1 MIRLH
6 SILLL
11 IAIQAG
17 VACAQDPPAGDW
29 KKTAERLQKS
39 IVTVRMRRV
48 EPTVEAPKAD
58 SPKTEGPE
66 AAKEKPP
73 EASVTV
79 CTGFCVGP
87 KTVVTA
93 ALASTDDRIRLTLA
107 GGTQCDARLLAVD
120 EYSGLSLLGC
130 EGKDLTPLP
139 LAAEQPAVGEY
150 VMAGAAWGVD
160 RPIVSLG
167 IIGATERTL
176 AGLLVPP
183 LLQCDLRTV
192 ETSSGSP
199 LANRQAEVVGAVM
212 AVEEPAAQRGWTYAI
227 PVTHIRRLVRSV
239 ETAGAQTSQDPKK
252 PSVVVLKRRRPI
264 VGMVLEGNE
273 ESVFVQRITAGGPAE
288 KAGLKAGDR
297 VVAADG
303 VAIRSAYE
311 AVRPTMYK
319 QPGDTVRY
327 RVFRM
332 TGEKQTEHE
341 CEVILGGGVELPRL
355 SHNDLGQLFR
365 PRVEVGRRD
374 GQYFAQSGRG
384 HVREV
389 GAEPLSTDSEQP
401 AGAGPTAQPAAPTA
415 PTPEQKIDLLSKF
428 LERQQAVIEI
438 QQREIRSLKE
448 ELKKK

>member
-1 MIRLH
+1 MFRLL
-6 SILLL
+6 STILL
-11 IAIQAG
+11 IATHA
-17 VACAQDPPAGDW
+17 VAIAQEPPAGDW

-39 IVTVRMRRV
+39 IVTVRLR
-48 EPTVEAPKAD
+48 
-58 SPKTEGPE
+58 SPAPE
-66 AAKEKPP
+66 ATKVEGQDPGKLAPQKTP

-79 CTGFCVGP
+79 CTGFCVSP
-87 KTVVTA
+87 KTVITA
-93 ALASTDDRIRLTLA
+93 TIASTDDRIRLTLA

-130 EGKDLTPLP
+130 EGKELTPLT
-139 LAAEQPAVGEY
+139 LATEQPSVGEY

-167 IIGATERTL
+167 IIGATDRTL
-176 AGLLVPP
+176 AGLLMPP

-199 LANRQAEVVGAVM
+199 LANRQSEVVGVVM
-212 AVEEPAAQRGWTYAI
+212 AVEEPDAQRGWTYAI
-227 PVTHIRRLVRSV
+227 PVTHIRRLIRSV
-239 ETAGAQTSQDPKK
+239 ETANAQPGTPGKESANQDPQK
-252 PSVVVLKRRRPI
+252 PSVLVLKRRRPI

-273 ESVFVQRITAGGPAE
+273 ESVVVQRITAGGPAE
-288 KAGLKAGDR
+288 KAGLKVGDR

-311 AVRPTMYK
+311 AVRPTLYK

-327 RVFRM
+327 RVVRVANDK
-332 TGEKQTEHE
+332 ETEHE
-341 CEVILGGGVELPRL
+341 CEVVLGGGVELPRL

-365 PRVEVGRRD
+365 PRVEVGRGRD
-374 GQYFAQSGRG
+374 GQYFAQTGRG

-389 GAEPLSTDSEQP
+389 GAEPLSTDPEP
-401 AGAGPTAQPAAPTA
+401 PAPTA
-415 PTPEQKIDLLSKF
+415 EQKIDLLSKF

-438 QQREIRSLKE
+438 QQREIRALRE

>member
-1 MIRLH
+1 MLRPTTIAA
-6 SILLL
+6 LLL
-11 IAIQAG
+11 LTSAP
-17 VACAQDPPAGDW
+17 VLAQEPPAGDW
-29 KKTAERLQKS
+29 KKTAERMQKS
-39 IVTVRMRRV
+39 IVTVRIRRAETPVV
-48 EPTVEAPKAD
+48 ESHQVE
-58 SPKTEGPE
+58 GQE

-87 KTVVTA
+87 RTVVTA

-107 GGTQCDARLLAVD
+107 GGAQCDARLLVVD

-130 EGKDLTPLP
+130 EGKELTPLP

-176 AGLLVPP
+176 AGLLMPP

-199 LANRQAEVVGAVM
+199 LANRQSEVVGVVM
-212 AVEEPAAQRGWTYAI
+212 AVEEPDAQRGWTYAVPI
-227 PVTHIRRLVRSV
+227 THIRRLIRTV
-239 ETAGAQTSQDPKK
+239 ESTANAQTSKDPKN

-264 VGMVLEGNE
+264 VGMVLEGQDE
-273 ESVFVQRITAGGPAE
+273 AVVVQRITAGGPAE
-288 KAGLKAGDR
+288 KAGLKVGDR
-297 VVAADG
+297 IVTTDG
-303 VAIRSAYE
+303 VAIRSVYE

-319 QPGDTVRY
+319 QPGDIVRY
-327 RVFRM
+327 HVVRVQ
-332 TGEKQTEHE
+332 TDKQTEHD

-384 HVREV
+384 HLREV
-389 GAEPLSTDSEQP
+389 SAEPLSSEEKDPQAP
-401 AGAGPTAQPAAPTA
+401 PTA
-415 PTPEQKIDLLSKF
+415 EQKIDLLMKS
-428 LERQQAVIEI
+428 LERYQKVIEI
-438 QQREIRSLKE
+438 QQREINSLKE
-448 ELKKK
+448 EMKKK

>member
-1 MIRLH
+1 MLRLVF
-6 SILLL
+6 ITALVF
-11 IAIQAG
+11 ATQAP
-17 VACAQDPPAGDW
+17 VASAQEPSSGDW

-39 IVTVRMRRV
+39 IVTVRMRRA
-48 EPTVEAPKAD
+48 EPPVEAVKPDGQDPANLA
-58 SPKTEGPE
+58 P
-66 AAKEKPP
+66 KEKPP

-79 CTGFCVGP
+79 CTGFCIGP
-87 KTVVTA
+87 KTVITA
-93 ALASTDDRIRLTLA
+93 TIASTDDRIRLTLA

-130 EGKDLTPLP
+130 EGKELTPLS
-139 LAAEQPAVGEY
+139 LVAEQPAVGEY

-167 IIGATERTL
+167 IIGATDRTL

-199 LANRQAEVVGAVM
+199 LANRQAEVVGVVM
-212 AVEEPAAQRGWTYAI
+212 AVEEPDTHRGWTYAI
-227 PVTHIRRLVRSV
+227 PATHIRRLVRSV
-239 ETAGAQTSQDPKK
+239 ETAKGQASQDPKK
-252 PSVVVLKRRRPI
+252 PSVLVLKRRRPI

-273 ESVFVQRITAGGPAE
+273 ESVVVQRITAGGPAE
-288 KAGLKAGDR
+288 KAGLKVGDR

-311 AVRPTMYK
+311 AVRPTLYK
-319 QPGDTVRY
+319 QPGDSVRY
-327 RVFRM
+327 RVIRVSN
-332 TGEKQTEHE
+332 EKEAEHE

-374 GQYFAQSGRG
+374 GQYFAQTGRG
-384 HVREV
+384 HLREV
-389 GAEPLSTDSEQP
+389 GAEPLASDQEP
-401 AGAGPTAQPAAPTA
+401 PAAPTA
-415 PTPEQKIDLLSKF
+415 EQKIDLLSKF

-438 QQREIRSLKE
+438 QQREIRSLRE
-448 ELKKK
+448 ELKMK